1 MVSQCTDAMELFLRQ
16 RGGIVKNIFKRKPSD
31 FPTEYTV
38 TNAFK
43 KGDMFT
49 KLSFIFLGIGN
60 ILRKQ
65 VTKGILFMATEIA
78 YIYYMISYGFFT
90 LSELPTIGS
99 YENKEVWNE
108 NDGIFE
114 YIISGT
120 RSVEALL
127 YAVLTIIITLLF
139 VAFWREAVKSAY
151 KAQCLTKEGK
161 HVNSFKDDV
170 KDLFNVNLH
179 KLLLTLPLAGILTF
193 TILPLVFMIL
203 QAFTN
208 YSYVDEKLIR
218 FDWTGLDAFKKVLS
232 LEGTIGKQFWSVLGW
247 TIVWAIFA
255 TVLNY
260 IFGMILALV
269 INRKGTRCK
278 AMWRFFFI
286 LSIAIPQF
294 VSLLIVRTLLN
305 ENGAINMALLD
316 WGWIKEPLPF
326 FTDVTWARV
335 TVIIVNLWV
344 GIPYTM
350 LTMTGILQN
359 IPSDLYDAARVDG
372 ANAIV
377 TFFKITLPYMLF
389 VTMPSLI
396 TTFTGNINNF
406 NVIYLLSG
414 GGPNTTIGNT
424 AGKTDLLVT
433 WLYKLTIDRKEYNIG
448 AVIGI
453 MTFVVLAIV
462 SLVTYRNTNSYKD
475 EEGFQ

>member
-1 MVSQCTDAMELFLRQ
+1 MEFFLRQ

-38 TNAFK
+38 TNALK
-43 KGDMFT
+43 KGDLLT
-49 KLSFIFLGIGN
+49 KLSFIILGAGN
-60 ILRKQ
+60 IARKQ
-65 VTKGILFMATEIA
+65 IVKGIMFLLVEVA
-78 YIYYMISYGFFT
+78 YIYYMFADGFFR
-90 LSELPTIGS
+90 LSELATIGS
-99 YENKEVWNE
+99 YKSVETWNE
-108 NDGIFE
+108 KKGIFE
-114 YIISGT
+114 YTITGT
-120 RSVEALL
+120 RSINALL
-127 YAVLTIIITLLF
+127 FAVLTIILTLLF
-139 VAFWREAVKSAY
+139 IAFWRECVKSAY
-151 KAQCLTKEGK
+151 KVQCLTKEGK
-161 HVNSFKDDV
+161 HVNSFKDEIA
-170 KDLFNVNLH
+170 DLFNMSLH
-179 KLLLTLPLAGILTF
+179 KLLLTLPITGVLTF

-203 QAFTN
+203 MAFTN
-208 YSYVDEKLIR
+208 YSTVNDKLVK
-218 FDWTGLDAFKKVLS
+218 FEWTGLEAFKEVIN
-232 LEGTIGKQFWSVLGW
+232 LEGTIGKQFWSVLLW

-260 IFGMILALV
+260 IMGMILALV
-269 INRKGTRCK
+269 INRKGTRLK
-278 AMWRFFFI
+278 GMWRFFFI
-286 LSIAIPQF
+286 LSIAVPQF

-326 FTDVTWARV
+326 WTDATWARV
-335 TVIIVNLWV
+335 TVIIVNCWV

-359 IPSDLYDAARVDG
+359 IPADLYEAARVDG

-414 GGPNTTIGNT
+414 GGPTNTLGHT
-424 AGKTDLLVT
+424 AGDTDLLVT
-433 WLYKLTIDRKEYNIG
+433 WLYKLTIDRQEYNIG

-453 MTFVVLAIV
+453 FTFVVLAIV